1 MSGHGITHLP
11 YIVLFRRFFIRHGEY
26 RYRMDKIT
34 KILCGIDD
42 VLICPRCDL
51 ALSRTNVVVGD
62 GPADAKVMLIGEAPG
77 KNEDRQGK
85 PFVGAAGKILNHL
98 LKKGGVDRSTV
109 YITNVVKCRPP
120 GNRPPKKYE
129 IEACSVY
136 LNRQMEVMAPDV
148 VILLGKT
155 AAESYLDRKVSM
167 GEEHGKP
174 FEHQGRKVII
184 TYHPASVIYNRK
196 LWDAIE
202 DDFKSV
208 SSLLK

>member
-1 MSGHGITHLP
+1 MDSIT
-11 YIVLFRRFFIRHGEY
+11 R
-26 RYRMDKIT
+26 
-34 KILCGIDD
+34 ILCGIDD

-62 GPADAKVMLIGEAPG
+62 GPAGAKVMLIGEAPG
-77 KNEDRQGK
+77 KNEDKQGK
-85 PFVGAAGKILNHL
+85 PFVGAAGRILNSL
-98 LKKGGVDRSTV
+98 LEKGNVDRSTV

-120 GNRPPKKYE
+120 GNRPPKKDE

-136 LNRQMEVMAPDV
+136 MKKQLEVIAPKIIV
-148 VILLGKT
+148 LLGKT
-155 AAESYLDRKVSM
+155 AAESYLGRKVSM
-167 GEEHGKP
+167 GNEHGKP

-202 DDFKSV
+202 EDFRSV
-208 SSLLK
+208 GDLLK

>member
-1 MSGHGITHLP
+1 
-11 YIVLFRRFFIRHGEY
+11 
-26 RYRMDKIT
+26 MDRIT
-34 KILCGIDD
+34 KILCGIED

-62 GPADAKVMLIGEAPG
+62 GPSDAKVMLIGEAPG
-77 KNEDRQGK
+77 KNEDKQGK
-85 PFVGAAGKILNHL
+85 PFVGAAGKILNSL
-98 LKKGGVDRSTV
+98 LEKGNIDRSKV

-120 GNRPPKKYE
+120 GNRPPKKDE

-136 LNRQMEVMAPDV
+136 LKKQHEVLAPKIMV
-148 VILLGKT
+148 LLGKT
-155 AAESYLDRKVSM
+155 AAEAYLDRKVCM

-174 FEHQGRKVII
+174 FEHQGRTVVI

-202 DDFKSV
+202 GDFKSV
-208 SSLLK
+208 SGLLK